1 MNNYLGIDLINKAD
15 SFTYEFGHKQLSL
28 SDTLL
33 KYKLA
38 YRENH
43 VSPSDS
49 PLSSSHAIESPCSS
63 ANNSKSPG
71 LSTEA
76 WWKNVCEICKKLFKT
91 QNILRQHMRIHTG
104 DKPFCCDICHK
115 SFSQMAS
122 LKYHLATHSDERPY
136 QCHVCLKSFKLK
148 PPFKKHL
155 RDCKSTHS
163 PIDQSSLSSIY

>member
-1 MNNYLGIDLINKAD
+1 MPQVYSNLNNYLGIDLINKTGG
-15 SFTYEFGHKQLSL
+15 FTYEFGHKQLSL

-38 YRENH
+38 YREDR
-43 VSPSDS
+43 VSPSNS
-49 PLSSSHAIESPCSS
+49 PVSSSQTIESP
-63 ANNSKSPG
+63 G
-71 LSTEA
+71 LVTEA
-76 WWKNVCEICKKLFKT
+76 WWKNVCEICKKSFKT

-104 DKPFCCDICHK
+104 VKPFCCDICHK

-136 QCHVCLKSFKLK
+136 QCQVCLKSFKLK

-155 RDCKSTHS
+155 RECKSQPHS
-163 PIDQSSLSSIY
+163 PVDQSSLSSIY